1 MQNQQASAML
11 PSTTQHFYDQNRRN
25 NCQSD
30 IKLETSSEQQSKTT
44 FIPIVQTGRP
54 VMTQNRLVTEL

>member
-1 MQNQQASAML
+1 MQNQQSAAASAM
-11 PSTTQHFYDQNRRN
+11 STQFYDQNNRRNN

-30 IKLETSSEQQSKTT
+30 MKIDSSLETKTT

>member
-1 MQNQQASAML
+1 M
-11 PSTTQHFYDQNRRN
+11 STHFYDQNNRRN
-25 NCQSD
+25 ICQSD
-30 IKLETSSEQQSKTT
+30 IKIDLSEQPKTT